1 MKRSGFLQ
9 LLALCALL
17 LTAGDPVAFAHQTN
31 LTSARVS
38 VEGPTV
44 RYRLTVSVHD
54 LALAVGIPTD
64 LVTPLPM
71 RDFALRRAEIAVYL
85 QKGLLIDSQA
95 GACAQEEPEF
105 DFVDF
110 PLNLDLLLTFDCA
123 GPVEELTIGYFL
135 FFELDES
142 HRAVGKVI
150 REQEDLTFVFDSGTT
165 ELRFDLSKAPS
176 AGAWLVSFLRI
187 FILGVEHI
195 LTGIDHLLFL
205 LALLIVNARLLAVV
219 KVVTAFT
226 LAHSVTLALAWYG
239 WLDLPAR
246 LVESAI
252 AFSIGFVALANL
264 IGRDF
269 SHRWLLA
276 GAFGLVHG
284 LGFYGVLRDLGLAQA
299 DAVTTL
305 LAFNLG
311 VEAGQ
316 LAIVALVYP
325 LLLLWVRQVWYR
337 RSAQAASLAILA
349 VAGWWIVERAFL

>member
-1 MKRSGFLQ
+1 MNRPGLLPFLALWA
-9 LLALCALL
+9 LLAA
-17 LTAGDPVAFAHQTN
+17 ADASAHQTN

-44 RYRLTVSVHD
+44 RYRLTVSAHD

-64 LVTPLPM
+64 LATPLPM
-71 RDFALRRAEIAVYL
+71 RDFALRRAEIAAYL
-85 QKGLLIDSQA
+85 QNGLLIDSQA
-95 GACAQEEPEF
+95 GACAPEEPEF

-110 PLNLDLLLTFDCA
+110 PLNLDLVLTFDCA
-123 GPVEELTIGYFL
+123 GPVEELRIGYFL

-142 HRAVGKVI
+142 HRAVGKLV
-150 REQEDLTFVFDSGTT
+150 RSEDDLAFVFDSGQT
-165 ELRFDLSKAPS
+165 ELVFDLSEGAS
-176 AGAWLVSFLRI
+176 AGAWLASFLRI
-187 FILGVEHI
+187 FLLGVEHI
-195 LTGIDHLLFL
+195 LIGFDHVLFL

-226 LAHSVTLALAWYG
+226 LAHSITLALAWYG
-239 WLDLPAR
+239 LLDLPAR

-252 AFSIGFVALANL
+252 AVSIGFVALSNL
-264 IGRDF
+264 VGRDF

-284 LGFYGVLRDLGLAQA
+284 LGFYGVLGDLGLDRS
-299 DAVTTL
+299 DALTTL

-325 LLLLWVRQVWYR
+325 LLLLWARQAWYR

-349 VAGWWIVERAFL
+349 VAGWWVLERTFL

>member
-1 MKRSGFLQ
+1 M
-9 LLALCALL
+9 LALCALL
-17 LTAGDPVAFAHQTN
+17 AVAGAPGALAHQTN
-31 LTSARVS
+31 LTSARVT
-38 VEGPTV
+38 VEGPKV
-44 RYRLTVSVHD
+44 RYRLTVSAHD

-64 LVTPLPM
+64 LTTPLPM
-71 RDFALRRAEIAVYL
+71 RDFALRRAEIAAYL
-85 QKGLLIDSQA
+85 QNGLLIDSQA
-95 GACAQEEPEF
+95 GACAPEEPEF

-110 PLNLDLLLTFDCA
+110 PLNLDLVLTFDCA
-123 GPVEELTIGYFL
+123 EAVEELKIAYFL

-150 REQEDLTFVFDSGTT
+150 REPENLAFVFDSGAT
-165 ELRFDLSKAPS
+165 EVAFDLSETPS

-195 LTGIDHLLFL
+195 LIGIDHVLFL

-239 WLDLPAR
+239 LLDLPTR

-252 AFSIGFVALANL
+252 AVSIGFVAVSNL
-264 IGRDF
+264 VGRDF
-269 SHRWLLA
+269 SHRWVLA

-284 LGFYGVLRDLGLAQA
+284 LGFYGVLSDLGLAGA

-316 LAIVALVYP
+316 LAIVALAYP
-325 LLLLWVRQVWYR
+325 LLLLWVRQSWYR
-337 RSAQAASLAILA
+337 RSAQAASLAILGI
-349 VAGWWIVERAFL
+349 AGWWVLERAFL